1 MKRFFA
7 EIFNEFLSENGIDAG
22 DLHQKYIPVM
32 DDFIQAKL
40 PDIEVYI
47 SLYNSSKEEF
57 SWFVASLV
65 GAKRFSTFAKQHQAE
80 DQLRVY
86 NTF

>member
-7 EIFNEFLSENGIDAG
+7 GIFDEFLTENDIDAG

-47 SLYNSSKEEF
+47 S
-57 SWFVASLV
+57 
-65 GAKRFSTFAKQHQAE
+65 
-80 DQLRVY
+80 
-86 NTF
+86 